1 MFTIHFSE
9 FFRTVLASPPVL
21 PFNNAIEHFTF
32 GDSSVHIDIT
42 GRIDFHDFS
51 RHIILNVYCE
61 NPYNC
66 KCDDAWNCEDIFN
79 EVEEDFLYY
88 NTDGDS
94 KLDIQD
100 DMSAEIMEVYSSCDI
115 NMDGA
120 ITKCEMFDCIV
131 EW

>member
-51 RHIILNVYCE
+51 RHIILNVKFGISISVVVQE
-61 NPYNC
+61 VFFNFV
-66 KCDDAWNCEDIFN
+66 EDVFTVPSIITFT
-79 EVEEDFLYY
+79 VVWVF
-88 NTDGDS
+88 TV
-94 KLDIQD
+94 DIQD